1 MSESGELWYVI
12 ETPQDFCV
20 VGDDALETDFSNHFE
35 VGDRVFFRW
44 SKKTRLEGHIRFM
57 NTDVTICESEA
68 HKLNKA
74 AKAKRSKSSSFNEDG
89 PRRAAKR
96 ALQNIQKKPASNSD
110 TTKVRGDLASKR
122 SRLDDAEILENHN
135 YGSSLSDS
143 ESPNR
148 SDDDDLNLS
157 KGSDTSLASMIAS
170 ESDED
175 TPIVLPKKMP
185 TNDSQPKKTDLSNTP
200 GSKKNDKLDILKM
213 IEEHFGK
220 DSLLNFLNQEKT
232 PSRKSKRPVSVI
244 GKEKPQDT
252 SSPLRSSLPT
262 FHKETI
268 NRNPVTTP
276 SSKSTS
282 SVVQTPA
289 EANGKV
295 TKLSTAKGVTP
306 HKVHGEMN
314 KFKGT
319 MYLFPSL
326 TEDAVSVF
334 DTEINCC
341 STWWARAENA
351 NTATAVARRLCEGV
365 FTREALLSCSV
376 SGLPPRGRGKAAYES
391 DYSLVKPFLCPKA
404 VNAIVCQAMTWQK
417 QKHFVKRNDAAQI
430 RQAMQVK
437 MNDLQRIE
445 RKQQEKQQQQDQQ
458 D

>member
-57 NTDVTICESEA
+57 NTDVTVCESEA

-74 AKAKRSKSSSFNEDG
+74 AKAKRFKSSSFNEDG
-89 PRRAAKR
+89 PRTAAKR

-122 SRLDDAEILENHN
+122 SRLDDAEILKNHH

-143 ESPNR
+143 ESTSR

-200 GSKKNDKLDILKM
+200 GSKKNDKLEILKM
-213 IEEHFGK
+213 VLQIVKLFTE
-220 DSLLNFLNQEKT
+220 T
-232 PSRKSKRPVSVI
+232 PSRKSMRPVSVI

-252 SSPLRSSLPT
+252 SSPLRSSLLT
-262 FHKETI
+262 SHKETI
-268 NRNPVTTP
+268 NRNLVTTP

-295 TKLSTAKGVTP
+295 SKLSTAKGVTP

-326 TEDAVSVF
+326 MEDAVSVF

-341 STWWARAENA
+341 LTWWARAENA
-351 NTATAVARRLCEGV
+351 NTATAVARRLYEGV

-430 RQAMQVK
+430 TQAMRVK

-445 RKQQEKQQQQDQQ
+445 RKQQEKQ
-458 D
+458 